1 MGVTVVG
8 LIVSGNLFGRAFIRS
23 IEEEFSTCMVDDFR
37 LVACPARVG
46 KPDLFSFLICE
57 GFEVC
62 HGGVSYIEVSKIKS
76 TTMNGFFKSL
86 LIFET
91 DSLFIHGKTDA
102 SEDASFVEF
111 ALNTFIFRYAIK
123 VRRH

>member
-1 MGVTVVG
+1 MGVTIVG
-8 LIVSGNLFGRAFIRS
+8 LIVSGNLFGRAFIGS
-23 IEEEFSTCMVDDFR
+23 IEEEFSTSMVDDFR
-37 LVACPARVG
+37 LIACPARVG
-46 KPDLFSFLICE
+46 KPDLFSFLVCE

-62 HGGVSYIEVSKIKS
+62 HRRFAHIEVSKIKN

-91 DSLFIHGKTDA
+91 DSLFIDGKTDA
-102 SEDASFVEF
+102 SEDSSFVEF
-111 ALNTFIFRYAIK
+111 TLNTFIPWHAAK